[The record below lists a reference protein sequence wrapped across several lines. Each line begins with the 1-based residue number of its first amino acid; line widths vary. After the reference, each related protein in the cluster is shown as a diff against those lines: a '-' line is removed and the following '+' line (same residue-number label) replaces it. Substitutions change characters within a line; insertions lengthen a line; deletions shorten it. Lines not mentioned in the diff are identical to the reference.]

1 MRLFSA
7 HHRFL
12 IAVTLVTAFLNL
24 RAAPAQD
31 PDEPAP
37 STTSEPIVLQPTV
50 EPQSPK
56 VQLEPYGP
64 LLPWDPSEI
73 GEFTLVDQ
81 EGQTVTKQS
90 LLGKPWVASFIFTRC
105 AFSCPMLVRK
115 VYDLSLAV
123 SDVDVRFVTIT
134 VDPEFDTVERMKKYA
149 DVYQAD
155 PEKWMFLTGEKDEV
169 YRLIR
174 EGFKVAAWEDVGTE
188 RRPGYEFAHSE
199 RLVHVGADG
208 KVLGTYD
215 SGVDSE
221 LRTLQRVLQGRIE
234 TPPEHRPVPPGAV
247 PEGAPPEG
255 SGPTGSNAPLLA
267 QANKQAQARVA
278 QSGDG
283 RGGLP
288 LWAQRLPATNAML
301 NGLATILLLVGFSA
315 IKAGNVRF
323 HKKMML
329 FAFGVSVAFLASYL
343 TYHFS
348 LQHYTG
354 THGKKF
360 PGTGTL
366 AATYYTILM
375 SHVALAATV
384 PFLAVA
390 TIWHGLKDNRPKHRR
405 LAKVTFPI
413 WLYVSVTGVII
424 YWMLYRME

>member
-1 MRLFSA
+1 MLQTA
-7 HHRFL
+7 L
-12 IAVTLVTAFLNL
+12 IMV
-24 RAAPAQD
+24 RAARAQE
-31 PDEPAP
+31 PDQPAP
-37 STTSEPIVLQPTV
+37 STTREPIVLQPTV

-81 EGQTVTKQS
+81 EGQTVTKQD

-123 SDVDVRFVTIT
+123 SEVDVRFVTIT
-134 VDPEFDTVERMKKYA
+134 VDPEYDTVERMKKYA
-149 DVYQAD
+149 DVYQAK
-155 PEKWMFLTGEKDEV
+155 PEKWMFVTGEKDEV

-174 EGFKVAAWEDVGTE
+174 QGFKVAAWEDVGTE

-247 PEGAPPEG
+247 AESPSEVRSIPESSMKPAHRTPAADPM
-255 SGPTGSNAPLLA
+255 T
-267 QANKQAQARVA
+267 K
-278 QSGDG
+278 
-283 RGGLP
+283 LP
-288 LWAQRLPATNAML
+288 AWAQRLPATNAML
-301 NGLATILLLVGFSA
+301 NGLATVLLLVGFSA
-315 IKAGNVRF
+315 IRTGNVRF

-329 FAFGVSVAFLASYL
+329 FAFGVSIAFLASYL
-343 TYHFS
+343 TYHFA

-366 AATYYTILM
+366 AALYYTILM

-384 PFLAVA
+384 PFMALV
-390 TIWHGLKDNRPKHRR
+390 TIWHGLRDNRAKHRR
-405 LAKVTFPI
+405 IAKVTFPI

-424 YWMLYRME
+424 YVMLYQF

>member
-1 MRLFSA
+1 MRLTSA
-7 HHRFL
+7 HRRRL
-12 IAVTLVTAFLNL
+12 IAVTLLTAFLTL
-24 RAAPAQD
+24 RAAHAQD
-31 PDEPAP
+31 RDQPAP
-37 STTSEPIVLQPTV
+37 STTPEPIVLQPAV
-50 EPQSPK
+50 EPKSPM

-81 EGQTVTKQS
+81 EGQTVTKQG

-123 SDVDVRFVTIT
+123 SEVDVRFVTIT
-134 VDPEFDTVERMKKYA
+134 VDPEYDTVERMKKYA
-149 DVYQAD
+149 DVYQAK
-155 PEKWMFLTGEKDEV
+155 PEKWMFVTGEKDEV

-234 TPPEHRPVPPGAV
+234 TPPEHRPLPPGAV
-247 PEGAPPEG
+247 AESPSGVRSTPETSTQPVPSARDADPMIKLPP
-255 SGPTGSNAPLLA
+255 
-267 QANKQAQARVA
+267 
-278 QSGDG
+278 
-283 RGGLP
+283 
-288 LWAQRLPATNAML
+288 WAQRLPATNAML

-343 TYHFS
+343 AYHFA

-366 AATYYTILM
+366 AAAYYTILM
-375 SHVALAATV
+375 SHVALATTV

-390 TIWHGLKDNRPKHRR
+390 TIWHGLRDNRPKHRR

-424 YWMLYRME
+424 YWMLYRWE